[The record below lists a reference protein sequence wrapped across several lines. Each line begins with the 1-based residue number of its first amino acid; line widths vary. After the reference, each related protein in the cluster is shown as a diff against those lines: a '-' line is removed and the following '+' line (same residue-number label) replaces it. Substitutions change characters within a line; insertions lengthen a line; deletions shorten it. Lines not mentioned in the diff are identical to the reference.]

1 MYALL
6 INPESG
12 LPTVI
17 SINDKNYPD
26 FIMSGYKQE
35 DTGHKNEM
43 QEQADEILS
52 EIYMN

>member
-6 INPESG
+6 ISPEG
-12 LPTVI
+12 LPSVV
-17 SINDKNYPD
+17 SQNSNDYPD
-26 FIMSGYKQE
+26 FIMAGYTE
-35 DTGHKNEM
+35 IDTGHKNEM